1 MAYKKARQTKRNPY
15 KKPVRYQV
23 ADMALHAWNGVKAIK
38 KLINVEEKYQDNSLL
53 VSSISTGTINGFNT
67 IVQGGAQG
75 QREGDSLKP
84 QSFEVRGHLY
94 NNAAAGSPGVVRLIL
109 FRGKNENGV
118 GWTTTDILETASY
131 NSPLSFDN
139 RKRFTVLMDKKIVL
153 NTNYATIAS
162 NFVSLNYS
170 KALTGHIKYAAGTT
184 TVEDGGLYL
193 LSISDLAAGHQNRF
207 IARLRW
213 TDN

>member
-1 MAYKKARQTKRNPY
+1 MPYKKRGAVKRNPY

-53 VSSISTGTINGFNT
+53 ISATTAGVVTSFNT
-67 IVQGGAQG
+67 IAQGDAQG
-75 QREGDSLKP
+75 QRGGDSLKP

-94 NNAAAGSPGVVRLIL
+94 NNAAAGAPGVIRLIL

-118 GWTTTDILETASY
+118 AFTTTDILESASY
-131 NSPLSFDN
+131 NSPLSFEN

-162 NFVSLNYS
+162 NFVSMNYS
-170 KALTGHIKYAAGTT
+170 KALNGHIKYTAGTT
-184 TVEDGGLYL
+184 TVEEGGLYL

-207 IARLRW
+207 ISRLRW